1 MSDELSPDSSA
12 ELLSRWRQGDQQA
25 ASQLWQRYAVRL
37 IALARSR
44 LSQQVS
50 SQLDPEDVVQSVY
63 RRFFSHAK
71 DEHYVLKQSGD
82 LWKLLVAIT
91 LHRVQD
97 QHRRHRARK
106 RALGEAHPL
115 HDTEKAAG
123 IDAGILAADPAPE
136 QAAMVADELKQ
147 VLLGLDTEQ
156 REMVA
161 LRLEGYE
168 LEEIARQMQRNERT
182 VRRVLKAV
190 RERLQKRCQEYTKE

>member
-12 ELLSRWRQGDQQA
+12 ELLFRWQQGDQQA
-25 ASQLWQRYAVRL
+25 AAALWQRYAVRL

-44 LSQQVS
+44 LSHQVS

-82 LWKLLVAIT
+82 LWRLLVAIT

-97 QHRRHRARK
+97 QHRRHSARK

-115 HDTEKAAG
+115 HEKMAAG
-123 IDAGILAADPAPE
+123 IDASILAGDPAPE
-136 QAAMVADELKQ
+136 QAAMVADELQQ
-147 VLLGLDTEQ
+147 VLRGLDAEQ
-156 REMVA
+156 REMVG

-168 LEEIARQMQRNERT
+168 LEEIASQTQRNERT

-190 RERLQKRCQEYTKE
+190 RERLQKRCQEYTDH